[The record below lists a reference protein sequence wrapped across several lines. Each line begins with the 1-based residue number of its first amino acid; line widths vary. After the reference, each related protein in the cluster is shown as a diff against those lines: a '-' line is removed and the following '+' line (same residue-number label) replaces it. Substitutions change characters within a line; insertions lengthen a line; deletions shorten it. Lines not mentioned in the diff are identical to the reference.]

1 MSLDI
6 STHKCLSCCTSNITT
21 DDCCQCPLIWDGFC
35 LHPLVSPPTSSSW
48 WYKSPI
54 DQIRD
59 KFSKLDGSHQT
70 IVLIILILILI
81 LWSICFIMFIIRQF
95 NILCFS
101 SKSTINQHVNVE
113 YVVLENLDDDQ
124 ITIETTAKLLVNA
137 FVKKNNDTELSLNG
151 IHREELVTQTTT
163 FLAQA

>member
-35 LHPLVSPPTSSSW
+35 LHPLVTPPTSSSW

-81 LWSICFIMFIIRQF
+81 LWSICFIMFF
-95 NILCFS
+95 YT
-101 SKSTINQHVNVE
+101 TI
-113 YVVLENLDDDQ
+113 
-124 ITIETTAKLLVNA
+124 
-137 FVKKNNDTELSLNG
+137 
-151 IHREELVTQTTT
+151 
-163 FLAQA
+163 

>member
-1 MSLDI
+1 ICKLCTDNCLECLHPGSYCRQCSYPMSLDI

-35 LHPLVSPPTSSSW
+35 LHPLVTPPTSSSW

-124 ITIETTAKLLVNA
+124 ISN
-137 FVKKNNDTELSLNG
+137 
-151 IHREELVTQTTT
+151 RQ
-163 FLAQA
+163 